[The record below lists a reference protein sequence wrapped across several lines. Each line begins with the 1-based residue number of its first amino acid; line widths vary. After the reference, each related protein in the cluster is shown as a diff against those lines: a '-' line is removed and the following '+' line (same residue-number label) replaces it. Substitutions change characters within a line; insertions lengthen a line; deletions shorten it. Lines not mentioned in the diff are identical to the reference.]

1 MSASLP
7 ATIALA
13 RKVKILPL
21 RSIPGT
27 WTFVLLFGSAL
38 QNSVCLSGENPPDCG
53 DQMPCAEEP
62 DPPGCPEGGLC
73 PDSPPAPCPPGTFFS
88 GASPHNASFCHLCPR
103 GFFNPWPGQD
113 ACFPCGSE
121 ATQLEEGK
129 DTCVC
134 PGSGRVFQPSDG
146 QCPCLPGYQDVGE
159 PKGCVQREY
168 KTCKHGATRNQEGLC
183 LTKDQWNEHCA
194 HEVCAAPEDAHGY
207 DPGLGLCLCWGP
219 HSNEMCGPLCPKR
232 QGQVLQL
239 SCPEGNPQISITEN
253 TGSQGFF
260 LPDGPSSPRAVG
272 HPCHLDQRQHP
283 VSLYVVR
290 VDGIGF
296 LGLARPGREL
306 LRSLGQPLGDLG
318 LPGQEA
324 GKAGDAHL
332 SSPSSLSLNSSHPG
346 NESSPE
352 VGIRNPT
359 VCLQTRDTLAFLVTR
374 EHYPEYDRGHFYNTP
389 GQFDWGR
396 FRALAE
402 ESQLHDQS
410 PHIFLQQFQEPG
422 VYVFRLNSNW
432 HRKMYVRTLPPGGQC
447 FGEGPF
453 VPTTPRYL
461 IQTGIAKI
469 PRPLKRS
476 NWPGVLG
483 EIVLLLGLCLLLLI
497 QCHSLSWARK
507 AAPQP
512 IFRKHQQGYNLD
524 AYTSPR
530 LKITSVRRGR
540 PRQDSDDP
548 GVKGGHGGSWEAKDQ
563 VDLEGFDTETFFRIL
578 LRQSLSVTT
587 KLSQTKEEL
596 KRLCLQ
602 LGSEARSLQQ
612 LWGPEHRIAASA
624 GQLLGS
630 PQRERQQAAE
640 AAARAAEEE
649 ARRRGRLAGEYAACL
664 GHQLVLLR
672 QDLRARQEQWG
683 SFCSALMASRRLL
696 KAHSGSRPAKS
707 SQAGQNPEGEVPQLD
722 ALLGSLSQVVLQE
735 GHRLKAWGVLGTGT
749 GAELLRPASASPP
762 GDPKNIGVHPVTK
775 MMVPGPDCVML
786 PASGQAGPIPPGYFI
801 HPDTGRVLPEAG
813 NLGYDVQEATLV
825 PTTDCSSG
833 GIRTSEAAILPYVPY
848 PTCLATGSLPA
859 THLPVLQPRRTSQSG
874 ALMTDPITGIEVPV
888 LAVTLHPQ
896 TRQWL
901 TLGGTYRNP
910 LTQTL
915 APLELGGPME
925 DPVTGGISPI
935 LGVGLDENTGQVLAL
950 GGLRDASGN
959 LLLPGDSFVEPLS
972 RKPVW
977 LQGASQLEGH
987 TVPHTGGP
995 QGLLDANVL
1004 AAQRRVIAVLRSS
1017 QERPGPRAQGL
1028 LEAAVK
1034 DMRQA
1039 LALSLHHLLQQA
1051 RWLQRQQEAAESL
1064 EASGGRIGVMRYP
1077 GTVLWVP
1084 ALYGMEIPDPEGS
1097 GLMVPILGMESDGD
1111 AGHATPVAGSME
1123 DADGKGLV
1131 PIAIGAQAIDPLTGE
1146 PGPVIGAQAD
1156 PSTGVVVP
1164 IVQVLE
1170 ALPRG
1175 VRDPGLLDTLE
1186 KERRAREQYWRCQEQ
1201 EEVRLVEQ
1209 LGAVSRGL
1217 LSTPCEDPGLR
1228 LRATEEACAAMEARC
1243 LQETQRRARALSGLG
1258 GQRERDL
1265 LAQADREEWEQ
1276 EAKVMLGLQQVL
1288 QSLGQAAE
1296 KLRQAVGRLR
1306 GQEEEMRLQGSRD
1319 QCPQVWSRSRKVVQ
1333 HLSDELQEVV
1343 RERQSA
1349 LDRALGQLQYQRELS
1364 RLQLSH
1370 IQIVAS
1376 GTPVCLENYPG
1387 DRFYGTVTTSPRDQ
1401 AAACPLLIPFLK
1413 SLTAALVGNQGHG
1426 LGPED
1431 GGPGTALKSSLQDLS
1446 KPQITQKEELITVPC
1461 TDLSAR
1467 EFVVY
1472 QHGLSILH
1480 LLIPQLQAPKITL
1493 QIASRLPT
1501 MEASD
1506 NAFQGSFFYQ
1516 YIKKNKDLL
1525 LFINMEHFLKS
1536 ILAAEQ
1542 KLPKETRDQLGDE
1555 EKVRCSDDLQR

>member
-1 MSASLP
+1 MK
-7 ATIALA
+7 
-13 RKVKILPL
+13 RKK
-21 RSIPGT
+21 
-27 WTFVLLFGSAL
+27 
-38 QNSVCLSGENPPDCG
+38 
-53 DQMPCAEEP
+53 
-62 DPPGCPEGGLC
+62 
-73 PDSPPAPCPPGTFFS
+73 
-88 GASPHNASFCHLCPR
+88 
-103 GFFNPWPGQD
+103 
-113 ACFPCGSE
+113 
-121 ATQLEEGK
+121 
-129 DTCVC
+129 
-134 PGSGRVFQPSDG
+134 
-146 QCPCLPGYQDVGE
+146 
-159 PKGCVQREY
+159 
-168 KTCKHGATRNQEGLC
+168 
-183 LTKDQWNEHCA
+183 
-194 HEVCAAPEDAHGY
+194 
-207 DPGLGLCLCWGP
+207 
-219 HSNEMCGPLCPKR
+219 
-232 QGQVLQL
+232 
-239 SCPEGNPQISITEN
+239 EN
-253 TGSQGFF
+253 TGKPAG
-260 LPDGPSSPRAVG
+260 PDSKEMGCLVMELMEVEKSIG
-272 HPCHLDQRQHP
+272 
-283 VSLYVVR
+283 SLANISEYYCEPDTV
-290 VDGIGF
+290 
-296 LGLARPGREL
+296 PGAGKR
-306 LRSLGQPLGDLG
+306 
-318 LPGQEA
+318 

-346 NESSPE
+346 NLSSPE
-352 VGIRNPT
+352 AGIRNPT

-374 EHYPEYDRGHFYNTP
+374 EHYPEYDRSHFYNTP

-402 ESQLHDQS
+402 ESQLQDQS
-410 PHIFLQQFQEPG
+410 PHLFLQQFQEPG

-432 HRKMYVRTLPPGGQC
+432 HRKMVPHPNRYRQDPQAPEEVQLARSPGGDC
-447 FGEGPF
+447 P
-453 VPTTPRYL
+453 
-461 IQTGIAKI
+461 A
-469 PRPLKRS
+469 
-476 NWPGVLG
+476 PGALP
-483 EIVLLLGLCLLLLI
+483 
-497 QCHSLSWARK
+497 A
-507 AAPQP
+507 
-512 IFRKHQQGYNLD
+512 
-524 AYTSPR
+524 
-530 LKITSVRRGR
+530 SV
-540 PRQDSDDP
+540 
-548 GVKGGHGGSWEAKDQ
+548 GGSWEAKDQ

-587 KLSQTKEEL
+587 KLSQTKEEVS
-596 KRLCLQ
+596 
-602 LGSEARSLQQ
+602 GE
-612 LWGPEHRIAASA
+612 A
-624 GQLLGS
+624 GQAS
-630 PQRERQQAAE
+630 EFVS
-640 AAARAAEEE
+640 
-649 ARRRGRLAGEYAACL
+649 GRVGDGTESLKKS
-664 GHQLVLLR
+664 LV
-672 QDLRARQEQWG
+672 
-683 SFCSALMASRRLL
+683 
-696 KAHSGSRPAKS
+696 
-707 SQAGQNPEGEVPQLD
+707 EVPQLD

-735 GHRLKAWGVLGTGT
+735 GHRLKAWGVLGAGT
-749 GAELLRPASASPP
+749 GAELLRPASANPP
-762 GDPKNIGVHPVTK
+762 GGAKNIGVHPVTK
-775 MMVPGPDCVML
+775 LMVPGPDCVML

-833 GIRTSEAAILPYVPY
+833 GIRTSEAAILPFVPY

-859 THLPVLQPRRTSQSG
+859 THLPVLQPRRTTQSG

-972 RKPVW
+972 RKPVR
-977 LQGASQLEGH
+977 LQGASRLEGR

-1017 QERPGPRAQGL
+1017 QERPGPRGQGL

-1051 RWLQRQQEAAESL
+1051 WQLQRQQKAAESL

-1123 DADGKGLV
+1123 DADGKV
-1131 PIAIGAQAIDPLTGE
+1131 GAQAIDPLTGE
-1146 PGPVIGAQAD
+1146 PGPVIGAQTD

-1164 IVQVLE
+1164 VIQVLE

-1175 VRDPGLLDTLE
+1175 VRDPGLL
-1186 KERRAREQYWRCQEQ
+1186 RAA
-1201 EEVRLVEQ
+1201 EE
-1209 LGAVSRGL
+1209 G
-1217 LSTPCEDPGLR
+1217 
-1228 LRATEEACAAMEARC
+1228 CAALEARC
-1243 LQETQRRARALSGLG
+1243 LRETQRRAGELSGLS

-1306 GQEEEMRLQGSRD
+1306 GQEEEMRLQASRD
-1319 QCPQVWSRSRKVVQ
+1319 QRPQVWSRSRKVVQ

-1364 RLQLSH
+1364 RLQLLH

-1413 SLTAALVGNQGHG
+1413 SLTAALVGDQGHG
-1426 LGPED
+1426 LGLED
-1431 GGPGTALKSSLQDLS
+1431 GGPGTALKSSLQDLP
-1446 KPQITQKEELITVPC
+1446 KPQITQKEELITVPS

-1472 QHGLSILH
+1472 EHGLSILH

-1493 QIASRLPT
+1493 QIASHLPA

-1516 YIKKNKDLL
+1516 RAENTLFVGRECLASVGSFVLLLIHCLAHIAADDLHQDSNPAFLRSFYKYIKKNKDLL

-1555 EKVRCSDDLQR
+1555 DKMVDLRFQS

>member
-7 ATIALA
+7 TTIALA
-13 RKVKILPL
+13 QKVKILPL

-62 DPPGCPEGGLC
+62 DPPGCPEG
-73 PDSPPAPCPPGTFFS
+73 
-88 GASPHNASFCHLCPR
+88 
-103 GFFNPWPGQD
+103 
-113 ACFPCGSE
+113 
-121 ATQLEEGK
+121 
-129 DTCVC
+129 
-134 PGSGRVFQPSDG
+134 
-146 QCPCLPGYQDVGE
+146 
-159 PKGCVQREY
+159 
-168 KTCKHGATRNQEGLC
+168 
-183 LTKDQWNEHCA
+183 
-194 HEVCAAPEDAHGY
+194 
-207 DPGLGLCLCWGP
+207 
-219 HSNEMCGPLCPKR
+219 
-232 QGQVLQL
+232 
-239 SCPEGNPQISITEN
+239 
-253 TGSQGFF
+253 
-260 LPDGPSSPRAVG
+260 
-272 HPCHLDQRQHP
+272 
-283 VSLYVVR
+283 
-290 VDGIGF
+290 
-296 LGLARPGREL
+296 
-306 LRSLGQPLGDLG
+306 
-318 LPGQEA
+318 
-324 GKAGDAHL
+324 KAGDAHL

-346 NESSPE
+346 NLSSPE
-352 VGIRNPT
+352 AGIRNPT

-374 EHYPEYDRGHFYNTP
+374 EHYPEYDRSHFYNTP

-402 ESQLHDQS
+402 ESQLQDQS
-410 PHIFLQQFQEPG
+410 PHLFLQQFQEPG

-432 HRKMYVRTLPPGGQC
+432 HRKMVPHPNRYRQDPQAPEEVQLARSPGGDC
-447 FGEGPF
+447 
-453 VPTTPRYL
+453 PT
-461 IQTGIAKI
+461 
-469 PRPLKRS
+469 
-476 NWPGVLG
+476 PGALP
-483 EIVLLLGLCLLLLI
+483 
-497 QCHSLSWARK
+497 A
-507 AAPQP
+507 
-512 IFRKHQQGYNLD
+512 
-524 AYTSPR
+524 
-530 LKITSVRRGR
+530 SV
-540 PRQDSDDP
+540 
-548 GVKGGHGGSWEAKDQ
+548 GGSWEAKDQ

-587 KLSQTKEEL
+587 KLSQTKEEVS
-596 KRLCLQ
+596 
-602 LGSEARSLQQ
+602 GE
-612 LWGPEHRIAASA
+612 A
-624 GQLLGS
+624 GQAS
-630 PQRERQQAAE
+630 EFVS
-640 AAARAAEEE
+640 
-649 ARRRGRLAGEYAACL
+649 GRVG
-664 GHQLVLLR
+664 
-672 QDLRARQEQWG
+672 D
-683 SFCSALMASRRLL
+683 
-696 KAHSGSRPAKS
+696 
-707 SQAGQNPEGEVPQLD
+707 GEVPQLD

-735 GHRLKAWGVLGTGT
+735 GHRLKAWGVLGAGT
-749 GAELLRPASASPP
+749 GAELLRPASANPP
-762 GDPKNIGVHPVTK
+762 GGAKNIGVHPVTK
-775 MMVPGPDCVML
+775 LMVPGPDCVML

-833 GIRTSEAAILPYVPY
+833 GIRTSEAAILPFVPY

-859 THLPVLQPRRTSQSG
+859 THLPVLQPRRTTQSG

-972 RKPVW
+972 RKPVR
-977 LQGASQLEGH
+977 LQGASRLEGR

-1017 QERPGPRAQGL
+1017 QERPGPRGQGL

-1051 RWLQRQQEAAESL
+1051 WQLQRQQKAAESL

-1123 DADGKGLV
+1123 DADGKV
-1131 PIAIGAQAIDPLTGE
+1131 GAQAIDPLTGE
-1146 PGPVIGAQAD
+1146 PGPVIGAQTD

-1164 IVQVLE
+1164 VIQVLE

-1186 KERRAREQYWRCQEQ
+1186 KELRAREQYWRCQEQ
-1201 EEVRLVEQ
+1201 EEVRLAEQ
-1209 LGAVSRGL
+1209 LGTASRGL
-1217 LSTPCEDPGLR
+1217 LSTPREDPGLR
-1228 LRATEEACAAMEARC
+1228 LRAAEEACAALEALC
-1243 LQETQRRARALSGLG
+1243 LRETQRRAGALSGLS

-1306 GQEEEMRLQGSRD
+1306 GQEEEMRLQASRD
-1319 QCPQVWSRSRKVVQ
+1319 QRPQVWSRSRKVVQ

-1364 RLQLSH
+1364 RLQLLH

-1413 SLTAALVGNQGHG
+1413 SLTAALVGDQGHG
-1426 LGPED
+1426 LGLED
-1431 GGPGTALKSSLQDLS
+1431 GGPGTALKSSLQDLP
-1446 KPQITQKEELITVPC
+1446 KPQITQKEELITVPS

-1472 QHGLSILH
+1472 EHGLSILH

-1493 QIASRLPT
+1493 QIASHLPA

-1516 YIKKNKDLL
+1516 RAENTLFVGRECLASVGSFVLLLIHCLAHIAADDLHQDSNPAFLRSFYKGLKAYFREAFSITLRMSTVSQDSKLGQSISALLLGEQPISERGRDLLSKLIVRKHESHLEPESSEEYIKKNKDLL

-1555 EKVRCSDDLQR
+1555 DKWAEGNGNLLQCSCLEKPRDGGAWWAAICGVAQSQTRLKQLSSSSSSNGQWN

>member
-1 MSASLP
+1 MKRKKENTGQPAGPDSKEMGCLVRELMEVEKSIGSLANISEYYCEPDTVPGAGKRDVQADCAHKDLEAAKDAAKEKGKGACQGTHRGISRGLPWCLSSPTSMSASLP
-7 ATIALA
+7 TTIALA
-13 RKVKILPL
+13 QKVKILPL

-62 DPPGCPEGGLC
+62 DPPGCPEG
-73 PDSPPAPCPPGTFFS
+73 
-88 GASPHNASFCHLCPR
+88 
-103 GFFNPWPGQD
+103 
-113 ACFPCGSE
+113 
-121 ATQLEEGK
+121 
-129 DTCVC
+129 
-134 PGSGRVFQPSDG
+134 
-146 QCPCLPGYQDVGE
+146 
-159 PKGCVQREY
+159 
-168 KTCKHGATRNQEGLC
+168 
-183 LTKDQWNEHCA
+183 
-194 HEVCAAPEDAHGY
+194 
-207 DPGLGLCLCWGP
+207 
-219 HSNEMCGPLCPKR
+219 
-232 QGQVLQL
+232 
-239 SCPEGNPQISITEN
+239 
-253 TGSQGFF
+253 
-260 LPDGPSSPRAVG
+260 
-272 HPCHLDQRQHP
+272 
-283 VSLYVVR
+283 
-290 VDGIGF
+290 
-296 LGLARPGREL
+296 
-306 LRSLGQPLGDLG
+306 
-318 LPGQEA
+318 
-324 GKAGDAHL
+324 KAGDAHL

-346 NESSPE
+346 NLSSPE

-374 EHYPEYDRGHFYNTP
+374 EHYPEYDRSHFYNTP
-389 GQFDWGR
+389 GQFDWGH

-402 ESQLHDQS
+402 ESQLQDQS
-410 PHIFLQQFQEPG
+410 PHLFLQQFQEPG

-432 HRKMYVRTLPPGGQC
+432 HRKMVPHPNRYRQDPQAPEEVQLARSPGGDC
-447 FGEGPF
+447 P
-453 VPTTPRYL
+453 
-461 IQTGIAKI
+461 A
-469 PRPLKRS
+469 
-476 NWPGVLG
+476 PGALP
-483 EIVLLLGLCLLLLI
+483 
-497 QCHSLSWARK
+497 A
-507 AAPQP
+507 
-512 IFRKHQQGYNLD
+512 
-524 AYTSPR
+524 
-530 LKITSVRRGR
+530 SV
-540 PRQDSDDP
+540 
-548 GVKGGHGGSWEAKDQ
+548 GGSWEAKDQ

-587 KLSQTKEEL
+587 KLSQTKEEVS
-596 KRLCLQ
+596 
-602 LGSEARSLQQ
+602 GE
-612 LWGPEHRIAASA
+612 A
-624 GQLLGS
+624 GQAS
-630 PQRERQQAAE
+630 EFVS
-640 AAARAAEEE
+640 
-649 ARRRGRLAGEYAACL
+649 GRVGDGTESLKKS
-664 GHQLVLLR
+664 LV
-672 QDLRARQEQWG
+672 
-683 SFCSALMASRRLL
+683 
-696 KAHSGSRPAKS
+696 
-707 SQAGQNPEGEVPQLD
+707 EVPQLD

-735 GHRLKAWGVLGTGT
+735 GHRLKAWGVLGAGT
-749 GAELLRPASASPP
+749 GAELLRPASANPP
-762 GDPKNIGVHPVTK
+762 GGAKNIGVHPVTK
-775 MMVPGPDCVML
+775 LMVPGPDCVML

-833 GIRTSEAAILPYVPY
+833 GIRTSEAVILPYVPY

-859 THLPVLQPRRTSQSG
+859 THLPVLQPRRTTQSG

-972 RKPVW
+972 RKPVR
-977 LQGASQLEGH
+977 LQGASRLEGR

-1017 QERPGPRAQGL
+1017 QERPGPRGQGL

-1051 RWLQRQQEAAESL
+1051 WQLQRQQKAAESL

-1123 DADGKGLV
+1123 DADGKV
-1131 PIAIGAQAIDPLTGE
+1131 GAQAIDPLTGE
-1146 PGPVIGAQAD
+1146 PGPVIGAQTD

-1164 IVQVLE
+1164 VIQVLE

-1186 KERRAREQYWRCQEQ
+1186 KELRAREQYWRCQEQ
-1201 EEVRLVEQ
+1201 EEVRLAEQ
-1209 LGAVSRGL
+1209 LGAASRGL
-1217 LSTPCEDPGLR
+1217 LSTPREDPGLR
-1228 LRATEEACAAMEARC
+1228 LRAAEEACAALEALC
-1243 LQETQRRARALSGLG
+1243 LRETQRRAGALSGLS

-1306 GQEEEMRLQGSRD
+1306 GQEEEMRLQASRD
-1319 QCPQVWSRSRKVVQ
+1319 QRPQVWSRSRKVVQ

-1364 RLQLSH
+1364 RLQLLH

-1413 SLTAALVGNQGHG
+1413 SLTAALVGDQGHG
-1426 LGPED
+1426 LGLED
-1431 GGPGTALKSSLQDLS
+1431 GGPGTDADKVDFIWASPLFSALRKVDIRSQAHKDEAELQGQVHHKPALKSSLQDLP
-1446 KPQITQKEELITVPC
+1446 KPQITQKEELITVPS

-1472 QHGLSILH
+1472 EHGLSILH

-1493 QIASRLPT
+1493 QIASHLPA

-1555 EKVRCSDDLQR
+1555 DKMVDLRFQS

>member
-1 MSASLP
+1 MKRKKENTGQPAGPDSKEMGCLVRELMEVEKSIGSLANISEYYCEPDTVPGAGKRDVQADCAHKDLEAAKDAAKEKGKGACQGTHRGISRGLPWCLSSPTSMSASLP
-7 ATIALA
+7 TTIALA
-13 RKVKILPL
+13 QKVKILPL

-62 DPPGCPEGGLC
+62 DPPGCPEG
-73 PDSPPAPCPPGTFFS
+73 
-88 GASPHNASFCHLCPR
+88 
-103 GFFNPWPGQD
+103 
-113 ACFPCGSE
+113 
-121 ATQLEEGK
+121 
-129 DTCVC
+129 
-134 PGSGRVFQPSDG
+134 
-146 QCPCLPGYQDVGE
+146 
-159 PKGCVQREY
+159 
-168 KTCKHGATRNQEGLC
+168 
-183 LTKDQWNEHCA
+183 
-194 HEVCAAPEDAHGY
+194 
-207 DPGLGLCLCWGP
+207 
-219 HSNEMCGPLCPKR
+219 
-232 QGQVLQL
+232 
-239 SCPEGNPQISITEN
+239 
-253 TGSQGFF
+253 
-260 LPDGPSSPRAVG
+260 
-272 HPCHLDQRQHP
+272 
-283 VSLYVVR
+283 
-290 VDGIGF
+290 
-296 LGLARPGREL
+296 
-306 LRSLGQPLGDLG
+306 
-318 LPGQEA
+318 
-324 GKAGDAHL
+324 KAGDAHL

-346 NESSPE
+346 NLSSPE
-352 VGIRNPT
+352 AGIRNPT

-374 EHYPEYDRGHFYNTP
+374 EHYPEYDRSHFYNTP

-402 ESQLHDQS
+402 ESQLQDQS
-410 PHIFLQQFQEPG
+410 PHLFLQQFQEPG

-530 LKITSVRRGR
+530 IKITSVRRGR
-540 PRQDSDDP
+540 PHQDSDDP
-548 GVKGGHGGSWEAKDQ
+548 GVEGGHGGSWEAKDQ

-587 KLSQTKEEL
+587 KLSQTKEE
-596 KRLCLQ
+596 
-602 LGSEARSLQQ
+602 
-612 LWGPEHRIAASA
+612 
-624 GQLLGS
+624 
-630 PQRERQQAAE
+630 
-640 AAARAAEEE
+640 
-649 ARRRGRLAGEYAACL
+649 
-664 GHQLVLLR
+664 
-672 QDLRARQEQWG
+672 
-683 SFCSALMASRRLL
+683 
-696 KAHSGSRPAKS
+696 
-707 SQAGQNPEGEVPQLD
+707 
-722 ALLGSLSQVVLQE
+722 VVLQE
-735 GHRLKAWGVLGTGT
+735 GHRLKAWGVLGAGT
-749 GAELLRPASASPP
+749 GAELLRPASANPP
-762 GDPKNIGVHPVTK
+762 GGAKNIGVHPVTK
-775 MMVPGPDCVML
+775 LMVPGPDCVML

-833 GIRTSEAAILPYVPY
+833 GIRTSEAAILPFVPY

-859 THLPVLQPRRTSQSG
+859 THLPVLQPRRTTQSG

-972 RKPVW
+972 RKPVR
-977 LQGASQLEGH
+977 LQGASRLEGR

-1017 QERPGPRAQGL
+1017 QERPGPRGQGL

-1051 RWLQRQQEAAESL
+1051 WQLQRQQKAAESL

-1123 DADGKGLV
+1123 DADGKV
-1131 PIAIGAQAIDPLTGE
+1131 GAQAIDPLTGE
-1146 PGPVIGAQAD
+1146 PGPVIGAQTD

-1164 IVQVLE
+1164 VIQVLE

-1186 KERRAREQYWRCQEQ
+1186 KELRAREQYWRCQEQ
-1201 EEVRLVEQ
+1201 EEVRLAEQ
-1209 LGAVSRGL
+1209 LGTASRGL
-1217 LSTPCEDPGLR
+1217 LSTPREDPGLR
-1228 LRATEEACAAMEARC
+1228 LRAAEEACAALEALC
-1243 LQETQRRARALSGLG
+1243 LRETQRRAGALSGLS

-1306 GQEEEMRLQGSRD
+1306 GQEEEMRLQASRD
-1319 QCPQVWSRSRKVVQ
+1319 QRPQVWSRSRKVVQ

-1364 RLQLSH
+1364 RLQLLH

-1413 SLTAALVGNQGHG
+1413 SLTAALVGDQGHG
-1426 LGPED
+1426 LGLED
-1431 GGPGTALKSSLQDLS
+1431 GGPGTDADKVDFIWASPLFSALRKVDIRSQAHKDEAELQGQVHHKPALKSSLQDLP
-1446 KPQITQKEELITVPC
+1446 KPQITQKEELITVPS

-1472 QHGLSILH
+1472 EHGLSILH

-1493 QIASRLPT
+1493 QIASHLPA

-1555 EKVRCSDDLQR
+1555 DKMVDLRFQS